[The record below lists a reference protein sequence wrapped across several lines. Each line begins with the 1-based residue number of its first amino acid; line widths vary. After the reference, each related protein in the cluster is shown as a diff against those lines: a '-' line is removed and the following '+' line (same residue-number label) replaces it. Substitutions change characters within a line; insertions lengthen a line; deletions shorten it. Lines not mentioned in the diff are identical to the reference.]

1 MEAHFNSQPHQ
12 PGQTDH
18 YLRKDCFKLHPQ
30 SNYKIC
36 LKNRKLKFFRTD
48 DKSDTNTLNEW
59 MHHPIDKNT
68 VYSHAGK
75 ITGIQPHPPTMPSK
89 NRRRRNPH
97 KRYINT
103 TLDPKDNLIH
113 LLKRREDGRS
123 IHTPPHIEE
132 WHKRHQ
138 SYFDDN
144 KHGEKFNIVKVR
156 HECDNHHETQ
166 QAAKDSLHRQKIKF
180 HLMKVQARIKKNEMK
195 AHRPRLKRNKNGPHA
210 QDSTM
215 LHLSLMHTDGRLIP
229 SYVPSQVNNKN
240 TFEGKMM
247 KRGKTRLDPSRD
259 LTNCLLYGWGALSG
273 RDKPHSRKKLA
284 GPSLVQ
290 ALALSPRAYPEKLPK
305 NLTLRRQ
312 PQMEYLQER
321 KKKMAAS
328 RELKKNG
335 DRRKRKK
342 RRRES
347 KTIESAILRQLKKS
361 IILLP
366 RLSARTSDN
375 SSSTNHRI

>member
-144 KHGEKFNIVKVR
+144 WNTW
-156 HECDNHHETQ
+156 NT
-166 QAAKDSLHRQKIKF
+166 SLQ
-180 HLMKVQARIKKNEMK
+180 VQ
-195 AHRPRLKRNKNGPHA
+195 
-210 QDSTM
+210 
-215 LHLSLMHTDGRLIP
+215 
-229 SYVPSQVNNKN
+229 
-240 TFEGKMM
+240 
-247 KRGKTRLDPSRD
+247 
-259 LTNCLLYGWGALSG
+259 SG
-273 RDKPHSRKKLA
+273 R
-284 GPSLVQ
+284 
-290 ALALSPRAYPEKLPK
+290 
-305 NLTLRRQ
+305 
-312 PQMEYLQER
+312 
-321 KKKMAAS
+321 
-328 RELKKNG
+328 
-335 DRRKRKK
+335 
-342 RRRES
+342 
-347 KTIESAILRQLKKS
+347 
-361 IILLP
+361 
-366 RLSARTSDN
+366 
-375 SSSTNHRI
+375 